1 MKGLFFIIF
10 LLCIFQSSLL
20 ISQSETSDVKTKDS
34 LAHDSN
40 LETLKVFLMIEG
52 FTKELVD
59 KGIKLNQQANN
70 NEIDVKILFSN
81 FNQKYGDE
89 FYNTVALALGSNID
103 DLIKIDININIW
115 GNLSTLEQVS
125 TIWHEV
131 GHDVLNVK
139 HIEGD
144 RLNLMHPFCQPRN
157 ENELEIMLNKFIR
170 DFQSNRVE
178 FFETGFYVHD
188 LSKKREPYIIK
199 LE

>member
-1 MKGLFFIIF
+1 MKGLFFII
-10 LLCIFQSSLL
+10 LLSCTLHNNLL
-20 ISQSETSDVKTKDS
+20 FSQSETMNVKNKDS
-34 LAHDSN
+34 LVHDSN

-52 FTKELVD
+52 FTKALVD

-89 FYNTVALALGSNID
+89 FSNTVALALGSNID

-115 GNLSTLEQVS
+115 GSLSTLEQVS

-144 RLNLMHPFCQPRN
+144 RLNLMHPFWQPRN
-157 ENELEIMLNKFIR
+157 VNELEIMLNKFIR

-178 FFETGFYVHD
+178 FFEKGFYVHD
-188 LSKKREPYIIK
+188 LSKIREPYIMK